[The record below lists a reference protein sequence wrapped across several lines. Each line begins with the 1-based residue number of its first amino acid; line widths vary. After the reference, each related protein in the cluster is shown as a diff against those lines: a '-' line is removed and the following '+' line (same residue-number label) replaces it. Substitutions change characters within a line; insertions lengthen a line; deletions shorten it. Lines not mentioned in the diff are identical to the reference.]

1 MELADAIP
9 NAATMTCTFN
19 FVPKDPAVPASGG
32 YVTLQ
37 ADPTN
42 RDTSLAIAR
51 DFYPEGEDVSGIG
64 ERAYWAKNIGMLI
77 FVKGIV
83 YTVQVRVN
91 ESGSRQKEIATKIAQ
106 LVLTKV

>member
-1 MELADAIP
+1 
-9 NAATMTCTFN
+9 MTCTFN

-77 FVKGIV
+77 FAKGIV
-83 YTVQVRVN
+83 YTVQVKVN